1 MNSIIDKLLEE
12 ELKITNKHLPYQ
24 KIGLCQALETGK
36 PEVTLRDG
44 TTHRIDKKEL
54 ELIKQILGELACEI
68 QVPIIIYYQYGLGKG
83 TYYVTGKPE
92 TILISKL
99 LNRGEE
105 VDISNEKLFL
115 SRPEVIFLR
124 TILRTS
130 TTVAFIP

>member
-1 MNSIIDKLLEE
+1 MNSILDRLLEE
-12 ELKITNKHLPYQ
+12 ELKITNKHLPYH
-24 KIGLCQALETGK
+24 KIGLCQALETDK

-83 TYYVTGKPE
+83 TYYVTGKLE
-92 TILISKL
+92 AILISKL
-99 LNRGEE
+99 LNKEE
-105 VDISNEKLFL
+105 VDIRNEKLFL
-115 SRPEVIFLR
+115 TRPEIIFLR